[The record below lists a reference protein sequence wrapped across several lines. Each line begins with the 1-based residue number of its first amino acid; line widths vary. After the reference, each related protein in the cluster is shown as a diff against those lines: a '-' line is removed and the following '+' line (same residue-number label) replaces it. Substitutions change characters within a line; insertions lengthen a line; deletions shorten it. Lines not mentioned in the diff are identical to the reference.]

1 MGATALGRVLPSL
14 ACMYH
19 GAMACQILHVDMDAF
34 YVSVEEL
41 EDPSLR
47 GKAVIVG
54 GDPDSRGVVASA
66 SYEARKF
73 GVHSAMPLQQAK
85 RRCPHAIFIR
95 GHYEKYSEY
104 SHKIHQIFSSFTPV
118 VEMVSV
124 DEAYL
129 DLTGCELLH
138 GPVLRAADTLIRAVK
153 HATGLRCSVGV
164 SASHVVSKIASDQ
177 AKPHGLLCVFP
188 GHEAA
193 FLAPLPIRRMPGV
206 GRVSEPKLRAC
217 GIKTIGDVQ
226 RQRPE
231 ELERRFGKFG
241 EWLYRKSLGQDI
253 EAYAWRDEARSISHE
268 TTFAI
273 DVTDLETIQ
282 QTISGLSQ
290 RLGHRLR
297 HHGLM
302 ARTIGLK
309 LRYASF
315 QTVSRERT
323 LPQSTHFDQEIYQ
336 AALDLFRTT
345 YDHNQKVRLLGVRAS
360 NLATE
365 VRQPS
370 LLDQERERKM
380 ARVLEAADQLRGRFG
395 FDAVRLARSLEK
407 EKEPG

>member
-1 MGATALGRVLPSL
+1 MIR
-14 ACMYH
+14 
-19 GAMACQILHVDMDAF
+19 QILHVDMDAF

-41 EDPSLR
+41 EDPSLI

-54 GDPDSRGVVASA
+54 GDPGSRGVVASA

-73 GVHSAMPLQQAK
+73 GVRSAMPLQQAK

-104 SHKIHQIFSSFTPV
+104 SHKIRQTFLRFTPA

-129 DLTGCELLH
+129 DLTGCDRIH
-138 GPVLRAADTLIRAVK
+138 GPMLRAADALIRAVRQ
-153 HATGLRCSVGV
+153 ATGLKCSVG
-164 SASHVVSKIASDQ
+164 ASTSHIVSKIASDQ

-188 GHEAA
+188 GRERA

-206 GRVSEPKLRAC
+206 GKVSEPKLRAC
-217 GIKTIGDVQ
+217 GIQTMGDVQ
-226 RQRPE
+226 RQSPE
-231 ELERRFGKFG
+231 ELKQRFGKFG

-253 EAYAWRDEARSISHE
+253 EAYAWHEEARSISHE

-273 DVTDLETIQ
+273 DVSEIGAIQ
-282 QTISGLSQ
+282 ETISGLSQ
-290 RLGHRLR
+290 RLGYRLR
-297 HHGLM
+297 QNGVM

-323 LPQSTHFDQEIYQ
+323 LSQPSHYDQEIYQ
-336 AALDLFRTT
+336 AALDLFRAT
-345 YDHNQKVRLLGVRAS
+345 YDRSQKIRLLGVRAS
-360 NLATE
+360 NLASE
-365 VRQPS
+365 VRQAS

-380 ARVLEAADQLRGRFG
+380 GRVLETADQLRGRFG
-395 FDAVRLARSLEK
+395 FDAVQFARSLGTGK
-407 EKEPG
+407 EQE

>member
-1 MGATALGRVLPSL
+1 MIP
-14 ACMYH
+14 
-19 GAMACQILHVDMDAF
+19 QILHVDMDAF

-41 EDPSLR
+41 EDPSLT

-54 GDPDSRGVVASA
+54 GDPGSRGVVASA

-73 GVHSAMPLQQAK
+73 GVRSAMPLQQAK
-85 RRCPHAIFIR
+85 RRCSHAIFIR

-104 SHKIHQIFSSFTPV
+104 SHKIRQIFSSFTPV

-129 DLTGCELLH
+129 DLTGCERLH
-138 GPVLRAADTLIRAVK
+138 GPMLRAADTLIRAVK
-153 HATGLRCSVGV
+153 QATGLRCSVG
-164 SASHVVSKIASDQ
+164 ASTSHIVSKIASDQ

-188 GHEAA
+188 GCEKA

-206 GRVSEPKLRAC
+206 GKVSEPKLRAC

-226 RQRPE
+226 RQSPE

-253 EAYAWRDEARSISHE
+253 EAYAWHEEARSISHE

-273 DVTDLETIQ
+273 DAADLETIQ

-297 HHGLM
+297 QNGLM
-302 ARTIGLK
+302 TRTIGLK

-323 LPQSTHFDQEIYQ
+323 LAEPSHFDYEIYQ
-336 AALDLFRTT
+336 TALDLFRAT
-345 YDHNQKVRLLGVRAS
+345 YDRSQKVRLLGVRAS
-360 NLATE
+360 NLAPE
-365 VRQPS
+365 VRQAS
-370 LLDQERERKM
+370 LLDQEHERKM
-380 ARVLEAADQLRGRFG
+380 GRVLETADQLRGRFG
-395 FDAVRLARSLEK
+395 FDAVRFARSLETGRK
-407 EKEPG
+407 PG

>member
-1 MGATALGRVLPSL
+1 MIR
-14 ACMYH
+14 
-19 GAMACQILHVDMDAF
+19 QILHVDMDAF

-41 EDPSLR
+41 EDPSLT

-54 GDPDSRGVVASA
+54 GDPGSRGVVASA

-73 GVHSAMPLQQAK
+73 GVRSAMPLQQAK
-85 RRCPHAIFIR
+85 RRCPQAIFIR
-95 GHYEKYSEY
+95 GHFEKYGEY
-104 SHKIHQIFSSFTPV
+104 SGRIHQIFSRFTPV

-129 DLTGCELLH
+129 DLTGCERLH
-138 GPVLRAADTLIRAVK
+138 GPMLRAADTLIHAVK
-153 HATGLRCSVGV
+153 QATGLKCSVGA
-164 SASHVVSKIASDQ
+164 STSHVVSKIASDQ

-188 GHEAA
+188 GCERA
-193 FLAPLPIRRMPGV
+193 FLAPLPVRRMPGV
-206 GRVSEPKLRAC
+206 GKVSEPKLRDC

-226 RQRPE
+226 RQHPE

-253 EAYAWRDEARSISHE
+253 EAYAWHEQARSISHE
-268 TTFAI
+268 TTFPV

-297 HHGLM
+297 LHGLIT
-302 ARTIGLK
+302 RTVGLK

-315 QTVSRERT
+315 QTVSREHT
-323 LPQSTHFDQEIYQ
+323 LPRPTHFDQEIYQ
-336 AALDLFRTT
+336 AALNLFSAT
-345 YDHNQKVRLLGVRAS
+345 YDRSQKVRLLGVRAS
-360 NLATE
+360 NLSTE
-365 VRQPS
+365 VWQPS

-380 ARVLEAADQLRGRFG
+380 ARVFEAADQLRDRFG
-395 FDAVRLARSLEK
+395 FDAVRLARSLER
-407 EKEPG
+407 ENEPE

>member
-1 MGATALGRVLPSL
+1 MIR
-14 ACMYH
+14 
-19 GAMACQILHVDMDAF
+19 QILHVDMDAF

-41 EDPSLR
+41 EDPSLI

-54 GDPDSRGVVASA
+54 GDPGSRGVVASA

-95 GHYEKYSEY
+95 GHYEKYNEY
-104 SHKIHQIFSSFTPV
+104 SHKIHQIFSRFTPV

-129 DLTGCELLH
+129 DLTGCERLH
-138 GPVLRAADTLIRAVK
+138 GPMLRAADTLIRTVK
-153 HATGLRCSVGV
+153 QATGLRCSVG
-164 SASHVVSKIASDQ
+164 ASTSHIVSKIASDQ
-177 AKPHGLLCVFP
+177 AKPHGLLCIFP
-188 GHEAA
+188 GCEKA
-193 FLAPLPIRRMPGV
+193 FLSPLPIRRMPGV
-206 GRVSEPKLRAC
+206 GKVSEPKLQAL
-217 GIKTIGDVQ
+217 GIETIGDVQ
-226 RQRPE
+226 RQSPE
-231 ELERRFGKFG
+231 NIERRLGKFG

-253 EAYAWRDEARSISHE
+253 EAYAWHEEARSISHE

-273 DVTDLETIQ
+273 DVADLETIQ

-297 HHGLM
+297 QNGLM
-302 ARTIGLK
+302 ARTVGLK

-323 LPQSTHFDQEIYQ
+323 LAQPSHFDHEIYQ
-336 AALDLFRTT
+336 TALDLFRAA
-345 YDHNQKVRLLGVRAS
+345 YDRRQKVRLLGVRAA
-360 NLATE
+360 NLAPE
-365 VRQPS
+365 VRQAS

-380 ARVLEAADQLRGRFG
+380 GRVLETADQLRGRFG
-395 FDAVRLARSLEK
+395 FDAVQFARSLGKQGERK
-407 EKEPG
+407 